1 MDDSGPLLADARTPS
16 PPLEISTSKLF
27 FAVFPSIMLPMF
39 LAALDQTIV
48 ATALPAIAGALGDV
62 ERVSWIVVAFLL
74 AQTVAAPIYGRLGD
88 ALGRKRMLYVAL
100 GVLMVASTLCAMAP
114 NLLTL
119 VFARVLQGLG
129 GGGLMSLSQALI
141 GEAVPPRERGR
152 YQGYLA
158 TTFVSA
164 SAFGPVV
171 GGLLAQHLGWQSV
184 FLINIPLGLLAMLLA
199 IRLKSTYRG
208 GGRFTFDVWGTLFFT
223 LTVVPGIIAMEQAT
237 KFDRRALPQIVV
249 LITVAVVSLFM
260 LIRQERRAPMPLLP
274 VALLKQS
281 AIWRTDLMALCLGGA
296 IVSMITFLPMFLQ
309 VARGVSVGD
318 TGLLM
323 LPMTAGIGIGSML
336 TGRMIART
344 ARTAVY
350 PSFGL
355 AASAVLMVFL
365 AFSAERLP
373 MTLLPWLFAV
383 TAMTFGTGMPVVQM
397 TVQIIAGPGALG
409 AAAASVQISRSVGAA
424 FGTAVVGAVLFAI
437 LSHADAETAAMFSEL
452 VQRGPAVLAQL
463 DEARRLT
470 VQSEIAFAFRG
481 AFLTIAAFAGCAT
494 VLAWTIPMRR
504 L

>member
-1 MDDSGPLLADARTPS
+1 MDDSSPLTANSRQPALRA
-16 PPLEISTSKLF
+16 ISTSKLF

-62 ERVSWIVVAFLL
+62 ERVSWIVVSFLL
-74 AQTVAAPIYGRLGD
+74 AQTIAAPIYGRLGD

-100 GVLMVASTLCAMAP
+100 GVLMAASTLCAMAP

-129 GGGLMSLSQALI
+129 GGGLMTLSQALI

-171 GGLLAQHLGWQSV
+171 GGFLAQHFGWQSV

-199 IRLKSTYRG
+199 VRLKSSYQG

-223 LTVVPGIIAMEQAT
+223 LTVVAGIVAMEQAM
-237 KFDRRALPQIVV
+237 KFDLHNLPQI
-249 LITVAVVSLFM
+249 LLLAAVAVASLFM

-274 VALLKQS
+274 IALLRQS

-318 TGLLM
+318 TGWLM
-323 LPMTAGIGIGSML
+323 LPMTAGIGIGSIF
-336 TGRMIART
+336 TGRMIAHT
-344 ARTAVY
+344 ARTAIF
-350 PSFGL
+350 PSIGL
-355 AASAVLMVFL
+355 AVSVVLMGFL
-365 AFSAERLP
+365 AFSAEWLP
-373 MTLLPWLFAV
+373 MTLLPWLFAA
-383 TAMTFGTGMPVVQM
+383 TAMTFGTGMPVVQI

-437 LSHADAETAAMFSEL
+437 LSHADTQTAAMFSEL
-452 VQRGPAVLAQL
+452 VQRGPAVLAKL

-470 VQSEIAFAFRG
+470 VQTEIAVAFRG
-481 AFLTIAAFAGCAT
+481 AFLAIAAFAACAT
-494 VLAWTIPMRR
+494 VLAWTVPMRR